1 MLELPERNELI
12 GPGLRGRGPA
22 TGRRERRMVGARGIE
37 PAVDRLKA
45 GCSAIELYPRWC
57 AAPDSNRE
65 TLGFEPSDFTNL
77 PSRAS
82 DPARN
87 RACICTFGECRL
99 NPLGHGTVARFP
111 VIETGPPG
119 LEDPAASQR
128 EGLGAPGGTRTP
140 DLLVRSQAL

>member
-1 MLELPERNELI
+1 MHAGAPGENELI
-12 GPGLRGRGPA
+12 VPALRGRWPA
-22 TGRRERRMVGARGIE
+22 TGRRERSLVGARGIE

-45 GCSAIELYPRWC
+45 GCSVIELYPRWC

-87 RACICTFGECRL
+87 RTWIWRFGFSDAVHCT
-99 NPLGHGTVARFP
+99 
-111 VIETGPPG
+111 TGPEPYRG
-119 LEDPAASQR
+119 IKPRFL
-128 EGLGAPGGTRTP
+128 
-140 DLLVRSQAL
+140 